1 MIFQTLNGPF
11 PMDQPA
17 LPPFV
22 PHPSWRGC
30 TWPHAADTRAA
41 RIVRENLTDACARA
55 GLPDIAAVPE
65 LGALLDAMG
74 GNSPYLSDLALR
86 DTLAFADLL
95 TDGADACVRR
105 ILSGLDAL
113 PPDTA
118 RADVMAALRVA
129 KRQAALAIALAD
141 IGGAWTLEQVTLALS
156 QLAENALGAA
166 VRHLLLHAHDTGRLR
181 LRNPETPC
189 RGSGFVVLAMGKLG
203 ARELNYSSDI
213 DLIILY
219 DPDRHPGNGELRHT
233 FVRMTSDLVTLMEA
247 RDANGYVFRMD
258 LRLRP
263 DPSATPAA
271 VSFPAAIQYYESMG
285 RTWERAAMTKAR
297 PVAGDITAGRRFL
310 KSIHPFVWRRHLD
323 FAVIDDLHDMKAR
336 IDRHRNAGHANLS
349 SLPPEFIHDPDAAT
363 GWLLGQNV
371 KLGQG
376 GIREVEFVAQALQL
390 VWGGRR
396 PELRDPTT
404 LGALRR
410 LRRAGLLTREQSAIL
425 ARNYRMLR
433 QAEHR
438 LQMRMDHQT
447 HTLPDTQD
455 GFARFAIFMLAPDCG
470 QLASSMLSVMQRS
483 RRNFDLQFAE
493 NDAQA
498 DITIAPED
506 ADAADRLLEQGFPA
520 ADISDALV
528 ILNRWEGNRLRALR
542 SDRARKLLRRLLPAI
557 LTEIGKRRQP
567 LTVLR
572 RFDALLERQWAGVQ
586 FLSLLERNPALIHR
600 IVTVLDCAPFLADHL
615 AQTPSALDGLLDMDG
630 GPGALGTV
638 TALVR
643 RHVAAALSAEQ
654 VLPVLRGL
662 VCGEEFRLSVARL
675 EHRMSEERA
684 ARARTAMAETVMR
697 GLLRVVSNEHRRR
710 HGTVPGGSMAVVALG
725 KAGSCEMM
733 PGSDLDL
740 MLVFDHPADIVES
753 VVPAIT
759 YADGLT
765 PRALAAGTYY
775 LRLAHAFV
783 AALTAPG
790 REGPLYEVDMR
801 LRPSG
806 SKGPVAVS
814 LSAFRRYHA
823 ESAWTWERMALTR
836 ARVVAGPPSLRAELR
851 AAIATALGHGARTR
865 QERDQIV
872 HDVRHMR
879 ERLARERPATS
890 PWDIKRRRGG
900 LMDVE
905 FIAQGL
911 QLLTTHCTSRSQSTR
926 LALLRLAHAGDITD
940 ADARLLRRADLFWRA
955 LQGLIRI
962 ICSSEVPDTI
972 PAASLEILTGE
983 FRMADADRLLAR
995 MDRMATDVRGVFDR
1009 LLPPAPDTS
1018 TRAAHD
1024 SGSPTGQGGA

>member
-1 MIFQTLNGPF
+1 MDMPAIPDLTL
-11 PMDQPA
+11 
-17 LPPFV
+17 
-22 PHPSWRGC
+22 HPSWRGC
-30 TWPHAADTRAA
+30 TWPHPADDRAA
-41 RIVRENLTDACARA
+41 SIMHENLTQACARA
-55 GLPDIAAVPE
+55 GLPDIASIAGVRVMTD
-65 LGALLDAMG
+65 ALG

-86 DTLAFADLL
+86 DTQAFLRLL
-95 TDGADACVRR
+95 LDGPDVHVRE
-105 ILSGLDAL
+105 ILRGLEAL
-113 PPDTA
+113 PPETP
-118 RADVMAALRVA
+118 RIEVMAALRIA

-156 QLAENALGAA
+156 GLAENALGAA
-166 VRHLLLHAHDTGRLR
+166 VRHLLLHACQTGRLS
-181 LRNPETPC
+181 LRDPENPC

-263 DPSATPAA
+263 DPAATPAA

-297 PVAGDITAGRRFL
+297 PVAGDIVAGRRFL
-310 KSIHPFVWRRHLD
+310 KHIHPFIWRRHLD

-336 IDRHRNAGHANLS
+336 IDRHRNAGHADLE
-349 SLPPEFIHDPDAAT
+349 SLPPASVRNPETAT

-376 GIREVEFVAQALQL
+376 GIREVEFIVQALQL

-404 LGALRR
+404 LGGLRR
-410 LRRAGLLTREQSAIL
+410 LRRAGLLERAQCAIL
-425 ARNYRMLR
+425 VRNYRMLR

-447 HTLPDTQD
+447 HTLPDTRD
-455 GFARFAIFMLAPDCG
+455 GFARFATFMLAATPGELACG
-470 QLASSMLSVMQRS
+470 MLSVMQHS

-493 NDAQA
+493 SDRE

-506 ADAADRLLEQGFPA
+506 VDAADRLRDYGFAPD
-520 ADISDALV
+520 DIGDALQ
-528 ILNRWEGNRLRALR
+528 ILNRWDGNRLRALR

-557 LTEIGKRRQP
+557 MTEIGGRQQP

-615 AQTPSALDGLLDMDG
+615 AETPSALDGLLDMEG
-630 GPGALGTV
+630 GPGALGTA

-643 RHVAAALSAEQ
+643 RHVASAQSAEQ

-675 EHRMSEERA
+675 EHRMGEDSA

-697 GLLRVVSNEHRRR
+697 GLLRVVTNEHRRR
-710 HGTVPGGSMAVVALG
+710 HGTVPGGAMAVVALG
-725 KAGSCEMM
+725 KAGSHEMM

-740 MLVFDHPADIVES
+740 MLVFDHPPDAGES
-753 VVPAIT
+753 VVNGT
-759 YADGLT
+759 VGTDGMRGR
-765 PRALAAGTYY
+765 PLAAGTYFV
-775 LRLAHAFV
+775 RLAHAFV

-814 LSAFRRYHA
+814 LSAFRRYHE

-836 ARVVAGPPSLRAELR
+836 ARVVAGPPRLAARLRH
-851 AAIATALGHGARTR
+851 AIATALDHAPLTDEESR
-865 QERDQIV
+865 QIL

-879 ERLARERPATS
+879 ERLAREHPAAS

-911 QLLTTHCTSRSQSTR
+911 QLLTPDAQARNPSTR
-926 LALLRLAHAGDITD
+926 LALLRLAQAGTLDM
-940 ADARLLRRADLFWRA
+940 ADARLLRHADLFWRSM
-955 LQGLIRI
+955 QGLVRI
-962 ICSSEVPDTI
+962 ICGSVVPDAI
-972 PAASLEILTGE
+972 PQASLEILMGE
-983 FRMADADRLLAR
+983 VKARNATALLDR
-995 MDRMATDVRGVFDR
+995 MDDMAARVTAIFDR
-1009 LLPPAPDTS
+1009 LIPPIADTPA
-1018 TRAAHD
+1018 R
-1024 SGSPTGQGGA
+1024 

>member
-1 MIFQTLNGPF
+1 
-11 PMDQPA
+11 MDQPA
-17 LPPFV
+17 PSPFV
-22 PHPSWRGC
+22 PHPSWCGC

-41 RIVRENLTDACARA
+41 RILRENLADACARA
-55 GLPDIAAVPE
+55 GLPDIASLPE
-65 LGALLDAMG
+65 LGPLLDAVG
-74 GNSPYLSDLALR
+74 GNSPYLSDLVLR
-86 DTLAFADLL
+86 DTVAFAGLL
-95 TDGADACVRR
+95 ADGADVCVRR
-105 ILSGLDAL
+105 ILSELDAL

-118 RADVMAALRVA
+118 RAEVMAALRMA

-336 IDRHRNAGHANLS
+336 IDRHRNAGHANLG
-349 SLPPEFIHDPDAAT
+349 SLPPEFIRNPDAAT

-410 LRRAGLLTREQSAIL
+410 LRRAGLLQREQAAIL

-447 HTLPDTQD
+447 HTLPDTHD
-455 GFARFAIFMLAPDCG
+455 GFARFATFMLAPDAGSLACG
-470 QLASSMLSVMQRS
+470 MLSVMQRS
-483 RRNFDLQFAE
+483 RRSFDLQFAE
-493 NDAQA
+493 SDAP
-498 DITIAPED
+498 DLTIAPED

-520 ADISDALV
+520 TDINDALV
-528 ILNRWEGNRLRALR
+528 ILNRWDGNRLRALR

-557 LTEIGKRRQP
+557 MAEIGKRRQP

-643 RHVAAALSAEQ
+643 RHVAGARSAEQ

-684 ARARTAMAETVMR
+684 ARARTAMAETVIR
-697 GLLRVVSNEHRRR
+697 GLLRIVSAEHRHR
-710 HGTVPGGSMAVVALG
+710 HGTVPGGAMAVVALG

-740 MLVFDHPADIVES
+740 MLVFDHPADAGES
-753 VVPAIT
+753 VVPPT
-759 YADGLT
+759 TPADGVT
-765 PRALAAGTYY
+765 PRPLAAGTYY
-775 LRLAHAFV
+775 VRLAHAFV

-836 ARVVAGPPSLRAELR
+836 ARVVAGPPALRAELR
-851 AAIATALGHGARTR
+851 AAIATALGHGARTAH
-865 QERDQIV
+865 ERGQIV

-879 ERLARERPATS
+879 ERLAREHPAAS

-911 QLLTTHCTSRSQSTR
+911 QLLATDPACRSQSTR
-926 LALLRLAHAGDITD
+926 LALLRLAQAGDITD

-955 LQGLIRI
+955 LQGLTRI
-962 ICSSEVPDTI
+962 ICGSEVPDTI
-972 PAASLEILTGE
+972 PPASLEILTGE
-983 FRMADADRLLAR
+983 FRVADADRLLAR
-995 MDRMATDVRGVFDR
+995 MDRMAAGVREAFNR
-1009 LLPPAPDTS
+1009 LLPPAPDTEA
-1018 TRAAHD
+1018 RAAHGG
-1024 SGSPTGQGGA
+1024 GSPTGQDSA

>member
-1 MIFQTLNGPF
+1 MDMPATPVFTL
-11 PMDQPA
+11 
-17 LPPFV
+17 
-22 PHPSWRGC
+22 HPSWRGG
-30 TWPHAADTRAA
+30 TWPHPADTRAA
-41 RIVRENLTDACARA
+41 RILRENLHDACARA
-55 GLPDIAAVPE
+55 SLPDVTAMPE
-65 LGALLDAMG
+65 TVGLIDALG

-86 DTLAFADLL
+86 DTQAFVALL
-95 TDGADACVRR
+95 TDGVDTHLRA
-105 ILSGLDAL
+105 ILAGLEAL
-113 PPDTA
+113 APDTP
-118 RADVMAALRVA
+118 RAEIMAALRVA
-129 KRQAALAIALAD
+129 KRQAGLAIALAD
-141 IGGAWTLEQVTLALS
+141 IGGVWTLDQVTLALS
-156 QLAENALGAA
+156 LLAENALGAA
-166 VRHLLLHAHDTGRLR
+166 VRHLLAHAHETGRLR

-219 DPDRHPGNGELRHT
+219 DPDRHPANTELRHI

-263 DPSATPAA
+263 DPAATPAA

-310 KSIHPFVWRRHLD
+310 KSIHPFIWRRHLD

-336 IDRHRNAGHANLS
+336 IDRHRNAGHADLD
-349 SLPPEFIHDPDAAT
+349 SLPPEHVHDPEAAT
-363 GWLLGQNV
+363 RWLLGQNV

-376 GIREVEFVAQALQL
+376 GIREVEFVVQALQL

-404 LGALRR
+404 IGALRR
-410 LRRAGLLTREQSAIL
+410 LRRAGLLDRARTATL

-438 LQMRMDHQT
+438 LQMRLDHQT
-447 HTLPDTQD
+447 HTLPDSQD
-455 GFARFAIFMLAPDCG
+455 GFARFATFMLAADPGELACG
-470 QLASSMLSVMQRS
+470 MLSVMQCS
-483 RRNFDLQFAE
+483 RRIFDQQFAE
-493 NDAQA
+493 SGPQ

-506 ADAADRLLEQGFPA
+506 ADAADRLRDHGFPP
-520 ADISDALV
+520 ADITDALQ

-542 SDRARKLLRRLLPAI
+542 SDRARKLLRRLLPTI
-557 LTEIGKRRQP
+557 MTEIGARQQP
-567 LTVLR
+567 LAVLR

-630 GPGALGTV
+630 GPGTLGTT

-643 RHVAAALSAEQ
+643 RHVMSARSAEQ

-675 EHRMSEERA
+675 EHRMNEDTA
-684 ARARTAMAETVMR
+684 ARARSAMAETVMR
-697 GLLRVVSNEHRRR
+697 GLLRVVSTEHKRR
-710 HGTVPGGSMAVVALG
+710 HGVVPGGAMAVMALG
-725 KAGSCEMM
+725 KAGSHEMM

-740 MLVFDHPADIVES
+740 MLVFDHPSDAGES
-753 VVPAIT
+753 VVPAT
-759 YADGLT
+759 APADGL
-765 PRALAAGTYY
+765 RARPLAAGTYFV
-775 LRLAHAFV
+775 RLAHAFI

-836 ARVVAGPPSLRAELR
+836 ARVVAGPPPLAAELR
-851 AAIATALGHGARTR
+851 QAIATALDHGPLTEHDRAR
-865 QERDQIV
+865 IV

-879 ERLARERPATS
+879 ERLAREYPATS

-911 QLLTTHCTSRSQSTR
+911 QLTDATAATRSQSTR
-926 LALLRLAHAGDITD
+926 LALLRMARAGVLDM
-940 ADARLLRRADLFWRA
+940 ADARLLRRADLFWRS

-962 ICSSEVPDTI
+962 ICGSDVPDTM

-983 FRMADADRLLAR
+983 FGVGDATSLLGL
-995 MDRMATDVRGVFDR
+995 MDRMAARVTAVFDR
-1009 LLPPAPDTS
+1009 LIPPITDISAPMTPQ
-1018 TRAAHD
+1018 
-1024 SGSPTGQGGA
+1024 GSSPPPQSIA

>member
-1 MIFQTLNGPF
+1 
-11 PMDQPA
+11 MDQPM
-17 LPPFV
+17 PPS
-22 PHPSWRGC
+22 PMLHPSWHGC
-30 TWPHAADTRAA
+30 TWPHPADGRAA
-41 RIVRENLTDACARA
+41 AILRENLTAACARA
-55 GLPDIAAVPE
+55 GLADIMALPGVGPLVDAV
-65 LGALLDAMG
+65 G
-74 GNSPYLSDLALR
+74 GNAPYLSDLAQR
-86 DTLAFADLL
+86 DIAAFVTLLA
-95 TDGADACVRR
+95 DGAEACTRR
-105 ILSGLDAL
+105 ILDRLAL
-113 PPDTA
+113 MPPA
-118 RADVMAALRVA
+118 APRADVMAGLREA

-141 IGGAWTLEQVTLALS
+141 IGGAWGLEQVTLALS
-156 QLAENALGAA
+156 ELAENALGAA
-166 VRHLLLHAHDTGRLR
+166 VRHLLLHAHETGRLR
-181 LRNPETPC
+181 LRNPENPC

-213 DLIILY
+213 DLIVLY
-219 DPDRHPGNGELRHT
+219 DPDRHPGNEGLRHT

-336 IDRHRNAGHANLS
+336 IDRHRNAGHADLD
-349 SLPPEFIHDPDAAT
+349 SLPPERIRDPASAT
-363 GWLLGQNV
+363 AWLLAQNV

-410 LRRAGLLTREQSAIL
+410 LRRAGLLERAQSAIL

-438 LQMRMDHQT
+438 LQMRLDHQT
-447 HTLPDTQD
+447 HSLPDTVD
-455 GFARFAIFMLAPDCG
+455 GFARFATFMLAAMPGELACG
-470 QLASSMLSVMQRS
+470 MLAVMQRS
-483 RRNFDLQFAE
+483 RRIFDRQFTE
-493 NDAQA
+493 GGTDDQ
-498 DITIAPED
+498 TIAPAD
-506 ADAADRLLEQGFPA
+506 ADAAERLRAYGFAA
-520 ADISDALV
+520 ADIGDALV
-528 ILNRWEGNRLRALR
+528 ILDRWEGNRLRALR
-542 SDRARKLLRRLLPAI
+542 SERARKLLRRLLPAI
-557 LTEIGKRRQP
+557 MTRIGSRRQP
-567 LTVLR
+567 LAVLR
-572 RFDALLERQWAGVQ
+572 RLDSLLERQWAGVQ

-615 AQTPSALDGLLDMDG
+615 AQTPSALDGLLDMED
-630 GPGALGTV
+630 GPGALGTA

-643 RHVAAALSAEQ
+643 RHVAGAQTAEQ

-675 EHRMSEERA
+675 EHRMGEEQA
-684 ARARTAMAETVMR
+684 ARARTAMADTVMR
-697 GLLRVVSNEHRRR
+697 GLLAVVLREHRRR
-710 HGTVPGGSMAVVALG
+710 HGTVPGGAMAVVALG
-725 KAGSCEMM
+725 KAGSHEMM
-733 PGSDLDL
+733 PCSDLDL
-740 MLVFDHPADIVES
+740 MLVFDHPADAGES
-753 VVPAIT
+753 VVPAT
-759 YADGLT
+759 VPPDGMA
-765 PRALAAGTYY
+765 PRPLAAGTYY
-775 LRLAHAFV
+775 VRLAHAFV

-836 ARVVAGPPSLRAELR
+836 ARVVAGPSRFMAELR
-851 AAIATALGHGARTR
+851 EAIAEALAPAPHATMQARA
-865 QERDQIV
+865 QIM

-879 ERLARERPATS
+879 ERLARERPATT
-890 PWDIKRRRGG
+890 PWDIRRRRGG

-905 FIAQGL
+905 FVAQGL
-911 QLLTTHCTSRSQSTR
+911 QLLAPTAASRSQSTR
-926 LALLRLAHAGDITD
+926 LALLRMARKGVIDA
-940 ADARLLRRADLFWRA
+940 ADASLLRRADLFWRT

-962 ICSSEVPDTI
+962 ICGRDVPETI

-983 FRMADADRLLAR
+983 FRVPDAASLLRR
-995 MDRMATDVRGVFDR
+995 MDRMAADVMAVFDR
-1009 LLPPAPDTS
+1009 LIPPIVDRDA
-1018 TRAAHD
+1018 R
-1024 SGSPTGQGGA
+1024 

>member
-1 MIFQTLNGPF
+1 MVFQSLTGPF
-11 PMDQPA
+11 PMAQPT
-17 LPPFV
+17 PPSPV
-22 PHPSWRGC
+22 LHPSWHGC
-30 TWPHAADTRAA
+30 TWPYPADGRAA
-41 RIVRENLTDACARA
+41 SILRENLVAACDRA
-55 GLPDIAAVPE
+55 GLSDITTLPGVLPLIDAV
-65 LGALLDAMG
+65 G
-74 GNSPYLSDLALR
+74 GNAPYLSDLAQR
-86 DTLAFADLL
+86 DITAFMNLL
-95 TDGADACVRR
+95 TEGADACTRR
-105 ILSGLDAL
+105 ILDALAAL
-113 PPDTA
+113 PPDIPRTQI
-118 RADVMAALRVA
+118 MAELRVA

-141 IGGAWTLEQVTLALS
+141 IGGVWGLEQVTLALS
-156 QLAENALGAA
+156 LLAENALGAA
-166 VRHLLLHAHDTGRLR
+166 VRHLLLHAHETGRLR
-181 LRNPETPC
+181 LHNPENPC

-213 DLIILY
+213 DLIVLY
-219 DPDRHPGNGELRHT
+219 DPDRHPANEGLRHT

-271 VSFPAAIQYYESMG
+271 VSIPAAMQYYESMG

-336 IDRHRNAGHANLS
+336 IDRHRNAGHADLD
-349 SLPPEFIHDPDAAT
+349 SLPPERIRDPAAAT
-363 GWLLGQNV
+363 AWLLGQNV

-410 LRRAGLLTREQSAIL
+410 LRRAGLLERAQSAIL

-447 HTLPDTQD
+447 HSMPDTID
-455 GFARFAIFMLAPDCG
+455 GFARFATFMLAAAPG
-470 QLASSMLSVMQRS
+470 ELASSMLAVMQRS
-483 RRNFDLQFAE
+483 RRIFDQQFAE
-493 NDAQA
+493 GGRKDE
-498 DITIAPED
+498 TIAPED
-506 ADAADRLLEQGFPA
+506 ADAADRLREHGFA
-520 ADISDALV
+520 ADDINDALV
-528 ILNRWEGNRLRALR
+528 ILNRWESNRLRALR
-542 SDRARKLLRRLLPAI
+542 SDRARKLLRRVLPTI
-557 LTEIGKRRQP
+557 MSQIGSRRQP
-567 LTVLR
+567 LAVLR

-615 AQTPSALDGLLDMDG
+615 AQTPSALDGLLDMED

-643 RHVAAALSAEQ
+643 RHVTGAATAEQ

-675 EHRMSEERA
+675 EHRLGEDRA
-684 ARARTAMAETVMR
+684 ARARTAMADTVMR
-697 GLLRVVSNEHRRR
+697 GLLAVVTREHRRR
-710 HGTVPGGSMAVVALG
+710 HGSVPGGAMAVVALG
-725 KAGSCEMM
+725 KAGSHEMM
-733 PGSDLDL
+733 PCSDLDL
-740 MLVFDHPADIVES
+740 MLVFDHPDDAGES
-753 VVPAIT
+753 VVPAT
-759 YADGLT
+759 ATVDGIR
-765 PRALAAGTYY
+765 PRPLSAGTYY
-775 LRLAHAFV
+775 VRLAHAFV

-823 ESAWTWERMALTR
+823 EAAWTWERMALTR
-836 ARVVAGPPSLRAELR
+836 ARVVAGPPRLMGELR
-851 AAIATALGHGARTR
+851 AAIDHALDDIPHATAQARAT
-865 QERDQIV
+865 IL

-905 FIAQGL
+905 FVAQGL
-911 QLLTTHCTSRSQSTR
+911 QLLATSPAMRSQSTR
-926 LALLRLAHAGDITD
+926 LALLRMARAGEMDS
-940 ADARLLRRADLFWRA
+940 ADASVLRRADLFWRT

-962 ICSSEVPDTI
+962 ICGRDVPETI

-983 FRMADADRLLAR
+983 FGVSDATTLLRRMERMAAEV
-995 MDRMATDVRGVFDR
+995 MTIFDR
-1009 LLPPAPDTS
+1009 LIPPPADTP
-1018 TRAAHD
+1018 A
-1024 SGSPTGQGGA
+1024 P

>member
-1 MIFQTLNGPF
+1 
-11 PMDQPA
+11 MDQPIPP
-17 LPPFV
+17 LPA
-22 PHPSWRGC
+22 PHSSWQEC
-30 TWPHAADTRAA
+30 TWPEPADPRAA
-41 RIVRENLTDACARA
+41 RILRENLHDACARA
-55 GLPDIAAVPE
+55 GLPDLTAIP
-65 LGALLDAMG
+65 GIMPMLDALG

-86 DTLAFADLL
+86 DTEAFAALVHE
-95 TDGADACVRR
+95 GADACVRR
-105 ILSGLDAL
+105 ILATLDAL

-118 RADVMAALRVA
+118 RADIMAELREA

-141 IGGAWTLEQVTLALS
+141 IGGAWSLEQVTLALS
-156 QLAENALGAA
+156 ELAENALNAA
-166 VRHLLLHAHDTGRLR
+166 LRHLLLQAHETGRLR
-181 LRNPETPC
+181 LRYPETPC

-219 DPDRHPGNGELRHT
+219 DPDRHPDNGELRHT

-310 KSIHPFVWRRHLD
+310 KSIHPFIWRRHLD

-336 IDRHRNAGHANLS
+336 IDRHRNAGHANLD
-349 SLPPEFIHDPDAAT
+349 SLRAEDIRNPDTAMR
-363 GWLLGQNV
+363 WLLGQNV

-410 LRRAGLLTREQSAIL
+410 LRRAGLLAREQSAIL
-425 ARNYRMLR
+425 ARNYRILR

-438 LQMRMDHQT
+438 LQMRLDHQT
-447 HTLPDTQD
+447 HSLPDAAD
-455 GFARFAIFMLAPDCG
+455 GFARFATFMNMGPPDE
-470 QLASSMLSVMQRS
+470 LASSLLAVMQRS
-483 RRNFDLQFAE
+483 RRIFDQQFAE
-493 NDAQA
+493 SGPE

-506 ADAADRLLEQGFPA
+506 ADAADRLRAHGFPA
-520 ADISDALV
+520 PDINDALA

-542 SDRARKLLRRLLPAI
+542 SDRARKLLRRLLPGLLA
-557 LTEIGKRRQP
+557 EIGRRQQP
-567 LTVLR
+567 LAVLR

-615 AQTPSALDGLLDMDG
+615 AETPSALDGLLDMDG
-630 GPGALGTV
+630 GPGAISTV
-638 TALVR
+638 TVLAR
-643 RHVAAALSAEQ
+643 RQVAAAQSAEQ

-675 EHRMSEERA
+675 EHRMSEDRA

-697 GLLRVVSNEHRRR
+697 GLLRVVSAEHRQR
-710 HGTVPGGSMAVVALG
+710 HGTVPGGAVAVVAFG
-725 KAGSCEMM
+725 KVGSREMM

-740 MLVFDHPADIVES
+740 MVVFDHPEDVSES
-753 VVPAIT
+753 VVAPG
-759 YADGLT
+759 DG
-765 PRALAAGTYY
+765 PRARPLSAGTYY
-775 LRLAHAFV
+775 VRLAHAFV

-836 ARVVAGPPSLRAELR
+836 ARVVAGAPVLALPLR
-851 AAIATALGHGARTR
+851 AAIATALDHAPRTAQARA
-865 QERDQIV
+865 QV
-872 HDVRHMR
+872 LHDVRHMR
-879 ERLARERPATS
+879 ERLARERPASS

-905 FIAQGL
+905 FVAQGL
-911 QLLTTHCTSRSQSTR
+911 QLVAPSPACRSQSTR
-926 LALLRLAHAGDITD
+926 TALLRLAQAGQISK

-962 ICSSEVPDTI
+962 ICGHDVPDTI
-972 PAASLEILTGE
+972 APASLEILTGE
-983 FRMADADRLLAR
+983 VGAADAAGLLAR
-995 MDRMATDVRGVFDR
+995 MDRMANDVTAVFDR
-1009 LLPPAPDTS
+1009 LIALTDVPDGGEEGHG
-1018 TRAAHD
+1018 R
-1024 SGSPTGQGGA
+1024 GSPAAPGVA